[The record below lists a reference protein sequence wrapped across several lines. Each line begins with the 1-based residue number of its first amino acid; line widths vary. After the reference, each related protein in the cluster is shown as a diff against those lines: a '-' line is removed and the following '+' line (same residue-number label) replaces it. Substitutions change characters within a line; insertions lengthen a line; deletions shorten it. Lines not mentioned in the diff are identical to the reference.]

1 MLLRNAL
8 KEIAKRSGFGQKKI
22 CNMAG
27 YKSVSAISTPI
38 ARNDMNVSTLVR
50 LANAVGFNVIL
61 TNKKQ
66 IDESEIEI
74 TEKEEC

>member
-1 MLLRNAL
+1 MLLRRAL

-50 LANAVGFNVIL
+50 LANAVGFSVIL
-61 TNKKQ
+61 RNKNRAEE
-66 IDESEIEI
+66 IEIEI
-74 TEKEEC
+74 TEKEEY

>member
-1 MLLRNAL
+1 MLLKNAL
-8 KEIAKRSGFGQKKI
+8 KEISKQSGVGQKKI

-50 LANAVGFNVIL
+50 LANAAGFSVLLMI
-61 TNKKQ
+61 KKKV
-66 IDESEIEI
+66 DESAIEI
-74 TEKEEC
+74 TNEEEY